1 MCRGM
6 RHSQAEP
13 ITERKGWVV
22 AVLVAS
28 TAGFCSSLTGLGGG
42 LLLVSTLTAVLG
54 YPVKRAIGS
63 SLATMAFV
71 SLVGCLAGLEVGG
84 ASIQWRWLAL
94 LAAGSLLGAVA
105 GSGIA
110 LRIPELPGR
119 TGMALVPP
127 AACLLLFGVAWAA
140 TDDRLMG
147 TIPSVVGPLFILIL
161 GGIAGLVSV
170 LFGLD
175 GGLVFVPALAL
186 LCGGLPFEAVR
197 ATSLA
202 AMVPAAALGAHR
214 YARMGH
220 VDGGR
225 ALIPA
230 GLAGAVLGVA
240 AASVLPVWVCR
251 VALAVLLFPVALP
264 LFALAR
270 QLVAVV
276 TRHRWQP
283 APDGAGR
290 RGEPN
295 AS

>member
-1 MCRGM
+1 M
-6 RHSQAEP
+6 RHSQGEP
-13 ITERKGWVV
+13 VKRYEGWVLT
-22 AVLVAS
+22 VLAF
-28 TAGFCSSLTGLGGG
+28 TAGLCSSLTGLGGG

-63 SLATMAFV
+63 SLVTIAFV
-71 SLVGCLAGLEVGG
+71 SLAGCLAGLEVGG
-84 ASIQWRWLAL
+84 HSIQWRWLAL
-94 LAAGSLLGAVA
+94 LGAGSLLGAAA
-105 GSGIA
+105 GGRIA
-110 LRIPELPGR
+110 LRIPDVPGR
-119 TGMALVPP
+119 TGIALVPP
-127 AACLLLFGVAWAA
+127 TACLLLFGVAWAA

-147 TIPSVVGPLFILIL
+147 TIPGTVPPGVEPIFILIL

-175 GGLVFVPALAL
+175 GGLVFVPTLAL
-186 LCGGLPFEAVR
+186 LGGGLPFEAVR

-202 AMVPAAALGAHR
+202 AMVPTAALGAYR

-220 VDGGR
+220 VEGGH

-230 GLAGAVLGVA
+230 GLAGAVIGMA
-240 AASVLPVWVCR
+240 AASVLPVWLCR
-251 VALAVLLFPVALP
+251 VALAVLLFPAAIR

-276 TRHRWQP
+276 TGHRWQP
-283 APDGAGR
+283 APGGADR